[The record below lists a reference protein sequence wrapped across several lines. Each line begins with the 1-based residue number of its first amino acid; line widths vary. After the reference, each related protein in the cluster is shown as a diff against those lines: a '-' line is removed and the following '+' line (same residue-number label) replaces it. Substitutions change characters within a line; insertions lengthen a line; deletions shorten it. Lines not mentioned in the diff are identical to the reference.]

1 MQLGHYRTTQYSY
14 RRNTMPMSFFFGFF
28 SLETI
33 RRCSAKRYSHKQ
45 TLVNKVV
52 FRSGYRSIN
61 TVRYHECLETR
72 SSLYCTRFDG
82 RPDGFGFCVHFV
94 DTSIEIDQTKFAD
107 YVVQLFVPA
116 MCLAKQLLKRLE
128 SVGAAF
134 KLTLINSLGRLTTP
148 PPVF

>member
-14 RRNTMPMSFFFGFF
+14 RRNTMPMSFFSGFF
-28 SLETI
+28 RQKPFDVVLRNDILTN
-33 RRCSAKRYSHKQ
+33 KRLSIKS
-45 TLVNKVV
+45 
-52 FRSGYRSIN
+52 FSGPDSRSIN
-61 TVRYHECLETR
+61 TIRYHECLETR
-72 SSLYCTRFDG
+72 SSLYRTRFDS
-82 RPDGFGFCVHFV
+82 RPDGFDFCVHFV

-116 MCLAKQLLKRLE
+116 MCLAEQLLKRLE